1 MLKQFFKSK
10 NKLQTPSIG
19 SNSQIVSQL
28 HSLEI
33 EKDILT
39 KTIARL
45 YQNETDLTKIQKDRL
60 LLKYQHQLGVVIT
73 RIEKLENASKHPDL
87 GPLGDGLITLMD
99 QKLSQLDQRLYELT
113 SKIQVA
119 QTQNDVKITKNN
131 KNANEIENK
140 FSLRASVTA
149 ELFLDNVRVPN
160 DNVLPGVKGL
170 KGPLSCLTQARYGI
184 SWGVI
189 GAAEAC
195 LEQLIEYTQT
205 RVLFDRTLD
214 ENQAIQIRL
223 ADMQR
228 RIVTSSLLSYRLGQ
242 LKDEGK
248 MDPTQVSLAKWNNVR
263 MALDV
268 ARDARDMLGGSGISA
283 EYVPIR
289 HMLNLESVITYEGTE
304 TIHQLTVGRGLTGKN
319 AF

>member
-28 HSLEI
+28 HALEI

-119 QTQNDVKITKNN
+119 QTENDAKKKNR
-131 KNANEIENK
+131 KVNEIEVKSKPIFEKPIEEYANK
-140 FSLRASVTA
+140 SSDKFEITTLTSLPK
-149 ELFLDNVRVPN
+149 LDP
-160 DNVLPGVKGL
+160 VKQS
-170 KGPLSCLTQARYGI
+170 KYDEMLS
-184 SWGVI
+184 
-189 GAAEAC
+189 
-195 LEQLIEYTQT
+195 QL
-205 RVLFDRTLD
+205 
-214 ENQAIQIRL
+214 
-223 ADMQR
+223 
-228 RIVTSSLLSYRLGQ
+228 SS
-242 LKDEGK
+242 D
-248 MDPTQVSLAKWNNVR
+248 
-263 MALDV
+263 
-268 ARDARDMLGGSGISA
+268 
-283 EYVPIR
+283 
-289 HMLNLESVITYEGTE
+289 VITPPPMKPKIYEEQKTE
-304 TIHQLTVGRGLTGKN
+304 VVEIKEQNIMPVIENKPEPIVQQVPEPVIQQVTKPIVELPEEEDLDDDDDDDLNKIKTKIMETMSKIEQAEVD
-319 AF
+319 

>member
-60 LLKYQHQLGVVIT
+60 LLRYQHQLGVIIT

-113 SKIQVA
+113 SKIEVA
-119 QTQNDVKITKNN
+119 QTQNNVQIKKNN
-131 KNANEIENK
+131 KNSNGIENK
-140 FSLRASVTA
+140 EEKSKAVFEKPIVEFVNRSSKKFEITTLTSLPKLDPVKQSKYDQMLSQLSSDVITPPPMKPKMQESQKIETPEIKEQSVI
-149 ELFLDNVRVPN
+149 P
-160 DNVLPGVKGL
+160 
-170 KGPLSCLTQARYGI
+170 
-184 SWGVI
+184 
-189 GAAEAC
+189 
-195 LEQLIEYTQT
+195 
-205 RVLFDRTLD
+205 
-214 ENQAIQIRL
+214 
-223 ADMQR
+223 
-228 RIVTSSLLSYRLGQ
+228 VT
-242 LKDEGK
+242 KDEPEHVVK
-248 MDPTQVSLAKWNNVR
+248 PVLNEMPKPIVELPEESEIDDEDDDIEQIKSKILKTLSKIEQ
-263 MALDV
+263 
-268 ARDARDMLGGSGISA
+268 A
-283 EYVPIR
+283 EVD
-289 HMLNLESVITYEGTE
+289 
-304 TIHQLTVGRGLTGKN
+304 
-319 AF
+319 

>member
-28 HSLEI
+28 HALEI

-119 QTQNDVKITKNN
+119 QTENDAHNKKKNKKISETEVKSKPIFEKPIEEYANKSSDKFEITTLTSLPKLDPVKQSKYDEMLSQLSSDVITPPPMKPKIYEEQKTEVVEIKEQNIMPVT
-131 KNANEIENK
+131 ENK
-140 FSLRASVTA
+140 PEPIVQQVPEPVIQQVTKPIVELPEEEDLDDDDDDDLNKIKTKIMETMSKIEQA
-149 ELFLDNVRVPN
+149 EVD
-160 DNVLPGVKGL
+160 
-170 KGPLSCLTQARYGI
+170 
-184 SWGVI
+184 
-189 GAAEAC
+189 
-195 LEQLIEYTQT
+195 
-205 RVLFDRTLD
+205 
-214 ENQAIQIRL
+214 
-223 ADMQR
+223 
-228 RIVTSSLLSYRLGQ
+228 
-242 LKDEGK
+242 
-248 MDPTQVSLAKWNNVR
+248 
-263 MALDV
+263 
-268 ARDARDMLGGSGISA
+268 
-283 EYVPIR
+283 
-289 HMLNLESVITYEGTE
+289 
-304 TIHQLTVGRGLTGKN
+304 
-319 AF
+319 